1 MDQGDRLKSKFQG
14 DPVGPSESRI
24 LAAIKAGTLPK
35 VLRGEEC
42 VFTTP
47 SSVNGDM
54 RPTDHAELLEFGLY
68 PIARELG
75 ASFIQGE
82 LEKGLRAICVD
93 ALGVFCAHQCFYVEL
108 VNEKAGLLPLRLDR
122 GTLPKYLAISF
133 LREASGL
140 HSLDFLPGD
149 LANDRPYRIT
159 LAVMRIL
166 ARDYDVEWG
175 VALPPL

>member
-1 MDQGDRLKSKFQG
+1 
-14 DPVGPSESRI
+14 
-24 LAAIKAGTLPK
+24 
-35 VLRGEEC
+35 
-42 VFTTP
+42 
-47 SSVNGDM
+47 M

-82 LEKGLRAICVD
+82 LENGLRAICVD
-93 ALGVFCAHQCFYVEL
+93 ALGVFCAHQCFYVGL
-108 VNEKAGLLPLRLDR
+108 VHEKAGRSPLLLDR
-122 GTLPKYLAISF
+122 DSLPKHLATSF

-140 HSLDFLPGD
+140 HSLEFLPGD